1 MNDVTDGTE
10 DLAVNLRGATKSFSS
25 ASNFSI
31 LDGID
36 FKIATGEFVALVGK
50 SGSGKTTLLRILAG
64 LESATSGDVIVPKA
78 RTVVFQEPRLIQS
91 MRVWENVVIGIKDI
105 QDLRA
110 LANASLAEV
119 GLESLAENWPAKLS
133 GGEAQRVALARALCR
148 RPKLLLLDEPFG
160 ALDALTRLNMQ
171 QVVRTLCSRYKP
183 AVLLVTHD
191 VDEALALADRVLV
204 LSNSKIALE
213 VQIEVERPRKMGTG
227 NLLEFRNKLL
237 RSLGVESD

>member
-1 MNDVTDGTE
+1 MNDVTNGTG
-10 DLAVNLRGATKSFSS
+10 DLAVNLRCATKRFSI
-25 ASNFSI
+25 ASNSSI

-64 LESATSGDVIVPKA
+64 LESATSGDVIVPQA

-91 MRVWENVVIGIKDI
+91 MKVWENVVIGIKDV

-110 LANASLAEV
+110 LAIAALAEV
-119 GLESLAENWPAKLS
+119 GLETLAENWPAKLS

-204 LSNSKIALE
+204 LSNSKIELE
-213 VQIEVERPRKMGTG
+213 VQIEAERPRRMGTG
-227 NLLEFRNKLL
+227 KLLEFRSQLL

>member
-1 MNDVTDGTE
+1 MNDVTNGTG
-10 DLAVNLRGATKSFSS
+10 DLAVNLRCATKRFSI
-25 ASNFSI
+25 ASNSSI

-64 LESATSGDVIVPKA
+64 LESATSGDVIVPQA

-91 MRVWENVVIGIKDI
+91 MKVWENVVIGIKDV

-110 LANASLAEV
+110 LAIAALAEV
-119 GLESLAENWPAKLS
+119 GLETLAENWPAKLS

-213 VQIEVERPRKMGTG
+213 VQIEAERPRRMGTG
-227 NLLEFRNKLL
+227 KLLEFRSQLL

>member
-119 GLESLAENWPAKLS
+119 GLENLAENWPAKLS

-213 VQIEVERPRKMGTG
+213 VQIEAERPRKMGTG
-227 NLLEFRNKLL
+227 NLLEFRNILL